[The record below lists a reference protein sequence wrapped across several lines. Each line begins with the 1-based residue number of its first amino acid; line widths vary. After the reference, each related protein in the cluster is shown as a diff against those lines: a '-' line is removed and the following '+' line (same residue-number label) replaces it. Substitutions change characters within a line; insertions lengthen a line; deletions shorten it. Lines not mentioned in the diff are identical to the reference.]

1 MGEILEMVE
10 VSEVT
15 Y

>member
-1 MGEILEMVE
+1 MVE

-15 Y
+15 APLWLD